1 MKRKRRP
8 VLAVSDRGAAG
19 PRVTESLF
27 LFLVMLDLG
36 RRDHC
41 TNVQEI
47 WRDDIMLTSL
57 FIVSLLILDRNTPR
71 SVISE
76 LISPSKVG
84 G

>member
-1 MKRKRRP
+1 
-8 VLAVSDRGAAG
+8 
-19 PRVTESLF
+19 
-27 LFLVMLDLG
+27 
-36 RRDHC
+36 
-41 TNVQEI
+41 
-47 WRDDIMLTSL
+47 MLTSL